1 MIHYCIEDWG
11 GKPLTNPQVLW
22 PIFGSFE
29 DWVCQQL
36 SIWVNS
42 KRPPTSPEERE
53 YASMW
58 IGLDTRTHLFPFK
71 REEEAEAG
79 VIFGIVMIIVIGCE
93 SLVSCIVRKI
103 IPSNTIVAPNNGA
116 LMFV

>member
-1 MIHYCIEDWG
+1 M
-11 GKPLTNPQVLW
+11 
-22 PIFGSFE
+22 
-29 DWVCQQL
+29 CQQL